1 MRKEPRFSG
10 RGLGTCKAECCARA
24 PAQVFASTPRHP
36 LPGDS
41 TSPFCN
47 PTMRSARRE
56 NSIQLVVH
64 GAKILLLSSQLRQQ
78 PLQDSTCFFY
88 ASRTS
93 VDRIAF
99 DQRHG
104 QSDKVS
110 WSRVTPKSSI
120 SQNLAMTTSLPAVA
134 AYLQIVEPAR
144 SVATKAMI
152 DRSPETHQPLEQVH
166 KDIKLAAR
174 HVIGKIPETSR
185 NHEPALNVLA

>member
-1 MRKEPRFSG
+1 
-10 RGLGTCKAECCARA
+10 
-24 PAQVFASTPRHP
+24 
-36 LPGDS
+36 
-41 TSPFCN
+41 
-47 PTMRSARRE
+47 MRSARRE

-152 DRSPETHQPLEQVH
+152 AHITRNTSAPRTGAQGHKAGRPTCDREDT
-166 KDIKLAAR
+166 R
-174 HVIGKIPETSR
+174 NIPK
-185 NHEPALNVLA
+185 P